1 MDPNPR
7 NPQAVGAPPA
17 HPARGVMLVTLGV
30 FVFAC
35 MDSTTKYLVSH
46 YEVPMVVAIRY
57 IVNCL
62 LMVLLLAPTQ
72 GRKLV
77 QTQRTG
83 LVLARG
89 LCLAATSLVL
99 GIAIQ
104 RMPLAEMT
112 SIVFLSPIMVMLV
125 SGPILG
131 ERVGLAGWTAA
142 FFGFVGI
149 LLIARPG
156 SGLDPLGT
164 ALALCGVVLT
174 AAYQLLSRFLARTD
188 QPVPMLFYTAVVGSL
203 IFGAYLPWSWGGP
216 APTTL
221 QLFLFLVVGT
231 LGGLGHYLFTL
242 AHRYA
247 PTSVLAPIM
256 YMQLVWAGLLGWG
269 FFGHVPEGMAILGMG
284 IVAVSGI
291 AVGLRSRGIRQ
302 EAMAEPVE

>member
-1 MDPNPR
+1 MDPDPR
-7 NPQAVGAPPA
+7 EPQAVGAAPA
-17 HPARGVMLVTLGV
+17 HPTRGVLLVTLGV
-30 FVFAC
+30 FIFAC
-35 MDSTTKYLVSH
+35 MDCTTKYLVST

-62 LMVLLLAPTQ
+62 LMVLLLAPSQ

-83 LVLARG
+83 LVLARA

-112 SIVFLSPIMVMLV
+112 SIVFLSPIMVMLL

-142 FFGFVGI
+142 FLGFIGI

-156 SGLDPLGT
+156 AGLDPLGT
-164 ALALCGVVLT
+164 ALALVGVLLT
-174 AAYQLLSRFLARTD
+174 ACYQLLSRFLARTD
-188 QPVPMLFYTAVVGSL
+188 HPVPMLFYTAMVGSL

-216 APTTL
+216 TPTAL
-221 QLFLFLVVGT
+221 QALLFFCVGAM
-231 LGGLGHYLFTL
+231 GGLGHYLFTV
-242 AHRYA
+242 AHRHA

-269 FFGHVPEGMAILGMG
+269 FFGHVPENLTILGMG

-291 AVGLRSRGIRQ
+291 AVALKSRGIRQ